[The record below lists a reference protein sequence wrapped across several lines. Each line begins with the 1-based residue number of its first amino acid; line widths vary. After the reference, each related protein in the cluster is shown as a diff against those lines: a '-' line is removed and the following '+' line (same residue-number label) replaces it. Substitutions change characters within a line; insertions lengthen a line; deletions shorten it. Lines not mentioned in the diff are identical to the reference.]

1 MSTSQ
6 YEVFENPIP
15 RARRAFP
22 FVSIL
27 QSDLADTG
35 SDRIIAPLV
44 PCARISGVVGRLMPI
59 VKVLGVDHV
68 LVVPR
73 MVPVTAA
80 DLRAAKDS
88 LSGYRNEIV
97 AALDL
102 LFLGV

>member
-1 MSTSQ
+1 MSASQ
-6 YEVFENPIP
+6 YDVFENPIP

-22 FVSIL
+22 FITIL

-35 SDRIIAPLV
+35 SDRIVAPLL
-44 PCARISGVVGRLMPI
+44 PRTRIAGAVGRLMPI
-59 VKVLGVDHV
+59 VKVLGIDHV

-73 MVPVTAA
+73 MVPVRAA
-80 DLRAAKDS
+80 DLRTAKDS
-88 LSGYRNEIV
+88 LTGYRNEIV

>member
-1 MSTSQ
+1 MSANQ
-6 YEVFENPIP
+6 FEVFENPIAP
-15 RARRAFP
+15 ARRAFP

-35 SDRIIAPLV
+35 SDRIVAPLV
-44 PCARISGVVGRLMPI
+44 PRARIGGAVGRLMPI
-59 VKVLGVDHV
+59 VKVLGIDHV

-73 MVPVTAA
+73 LVPMSAA
-80 DLRAAKDS
+80 DLRTAKDS
-88 LSGYRNEIV
+88 LTIYRNEIV

>member
-1 MSTSQ
+1 MSVTQ
-6 YEVFENPIP
+6 YEVFENPVP

-22 FVSIL
+22 FVSVL

-35 SDRIIAPLV
+35 SDRIVAPLV
-44 PCARISGVVGRLMPI
+44 PHARIPGAAGRLLPV
-59 VKVLGVDHV
+59 VKVLGIDHV

-73 MVPVTAA
+73 LVSMTAA
-80 DLRAAKDS
+80 DLRTAKDN
-88 LSGYRNEIV
+88 LIGYRNDIV